1 MGKRLGRP
9 SKEAFEQKARPTRL
23 IGYAISASREA
34 EFELDE
40 FHTRRAN
47 VTVHKAGVAMPADA
61 SQFKCIG

>member
-23 IGYAISASREA
+23 TGYAISACRQA
-34 EFELDE
+34 ELELDE
-40 FHTRRAN
+40 FHTRRTNA
-47 VTVHKAGVAMPADA
+47 TVHKAGVAMPANA